1 MLQNPNSN
9 YLLGMR
15 ALDGQFEATVYKMKR
30 PYTVLYIEDEVN
42 NRVLIERFL
51 GLEGFK
57 VYTVETGQEGLDKAN
72 EILPDVFLIDF
83 NLPDI
88 DGCEVIE
95 ILNRRAETRN
105 IPKIIFS
112 GTIIQKNI
120 ASRGTPDFFIQKP
133 VDVDKLAEKLKYA
146 IKHVNDSPL
155 FTL

>member
-1 MLQNPNSN
+1 MNRS
-9 YLLGMR
+9 
-15 ALDGQFEATVYKMKR
+15 
-30 PYTVLYIEDEVN
+30 YTVLYIEDELN

-51 GLEGFK
+51 GFEGFK
-57 VYTVETGQEGLDKAN
+57 VYTVETGREGLDKAD

-95 ILNRRAETRN
+95 ILNRRAETQN

-112 GTIIQKNI
+112 GTIIQNKIPSPVN
-120 ASRGTPDFFIQKP
+120 PDFFIQKP
-133 VDVDKLAEKLKYA
+133 VDVDTLADKLKYA
-146 IKHVNDSPL
+146 IKNFKDSPL